1 MATSSRKIFIESSIF
16 IAFIDRADTNHPK
29 AVKSM
34 EDLARGGYSAY
45 TSSQNIQDAY
55 TILAREVGVSVAL
68 DFLQAILQSDIEILF
83 PQKADLITAHRMLRA
98 NRDRQVTLREVLN
111 ATLMQKR
118 GIVQILTFTYWHNLF
133 GTKELPFSQDYFS
146 IR

>member
-1 MATSSRKIFIESSIF
+1 MAIQTRKIFIDTSVLV
-16 IAFIDRADTNHPK
+16 AFVDRADQNHPK

-34 EDLARGGYSAY
+34 EDLPRGGYSIY
-45 TSSQNIQDAY
+45 TSTQNIQDAY
-55 TILAREVGVSVAL
+55 AILAREVGTALAL
-68 DFLQAILQSDIEILF
+68 DFLQAVLQSDMEILF
-83 PQKADLITAHRMLRA
+83 PQKADVITAHRMLRA

-133 GTKELPFSQDYFS
+133 GTYVSNLAV
-146 IR
+146 